1 VKVKVKKLLIIQKD
15 EAYFLFETLQVLEKN
30 HQAFKDFQL
39 TILAD
44 SVAIKSNREKLNPFT
59 KALTSEIGPVLN
71 DKFDISVNL
80 SMSESSWDLH
90 GEVKSD
96 IKIGPYN
103 KEGQLV
109 VEDLWS
115 TYLLTLKAK
124 APFLSFHLQDIY
136 KNIFGIKNIIKEN
149 PSRTTIKQIAI
160 GTCSTHFFSV
170 NEQERFINLISNR
183 FPGVPLKD
191 LSEIDLIDDVSSTLY
206 IGASNLE
213 SLKLCEAGAKG
224 IFLFSSFQ
232 GFNLVPFSGQHLIV
246 SSNGLQLNADHVL
259 RIVDSELSNKSFF
272 ESAYP
277 TYRIDHE
284 TFHGAYIKS
293 LNHSDNN
300 YPFYQA
306 HLVLWNFLLN
316 VSDVQLDVSKCNDAQ
331 LALLKTNYDILTK
344 FIRLYDY
351 AMASVDTIHQE
362 SKSKLMDITKIEG
375 HLKNLTE
382 IDKISDQLA
391 STQSLLRPFLDFY
404 RIRRSQNF
412 GENLFDQSQTS
423 FLTYAEEHHALKG
436 LQELFF
442 VTLRKN
448 EVNL

>member
-1 VKVKVKKLLIIQKD
+1 MIIQKD

-30 HQAFKDFQL
+30 HHAFKDFEL

-44 SVAIKSNREKLNPFT
+44 SVAIKSNRERLTPFT
-59 KALTSEIGPVLN
+59 KALTSEIGPALN
-71 DKFDISVNL
+71 DKYDLSVNL
-80 SMSESSWDLH
+80 SMNESSWDLH

-96 IKIGPYN
+96 IKIGPHT

-109 VEDLWS
+109 VENLWS

-136 KNIFGIKNIIKEN
+136 KSILGIKNYIKE
-149 PSRTTIKQIAI
+149 PLPRTTIKQIAI
-160 GTCSTHFFSV
+160 GTCSPHFFSV
-170 NEQERFINLISNR
+170 SEQEKFIHLISKK
-183 FPGVPLKD
+183 FLGVPVKD

-232 GFNLVPFSGQHLIV
+232 GFNLVPYSGQHLVV
-246 SSNGLQLNADHVL
+246 SSNGLQLKAENVFK
-259 RIVDSELSNKSFF
+259 IIESELLNKNFS
-272 ESAYP
+272 ESPYP
-277 TYRIDHE
+277 TYKLDHE

-293 LNHSDNN
+293 LNHTDNN

-316 VSDVQLDVSKCNDAQ
+316 ISDVQLDVSKCSDAQ
-331 LALLKTNYDILTK
+331 LELLKSNYNILTK

-362 SKSKLMDITKIEG
+362 SKSKLVDISKIEG
-375 HLKNLTE
+375 HLKNLSE

-412 GENLFDQSQTS
+412 GENLFDQSQSS
-423 FLTYAEEHHALKG
+423 FLTYAEEHQALKG

>member
-1 VKVKVKKLLIIQKD
+1 VKKLLIIQKD

-30 HQAFKDFQL
+30 HHAFKDFQV

-44 SVAIKSNREKLNPFT
+44 SVAIKSNKERLTPFT
-59 KALTSEIGPVLN
+59 KALTSEIGLILR
-71 DKFDISVNL
+71 DQFDMSVNL
-80 SMSESSWDLH
+80 SMNDSSWDLH
-90 GEVKSD
+90 GEIKSD
-96 IKIGPYN
+96 IKIGAFN
-103 KEGQLV
+103 KDGQLV

-136 KNIFGIKNIIKEN
+136 KNILGIKNVVKEI
-149 PSRTTIKQIAI
+149 PSRVAIKQIAI

-170 NEQERFINLISNR
+170 HEQEKFINLISHR
-183 FPGVPLKD
+183 FNGIPVKD
-191 LSEIDLIDDVSSTLY
+191 LSEIDLIDDVSHTLY

-224 IFLFSSFQ
+224 IFLFSGFQ
-232 GFNLVPFSGQHLIV
+232 GFNLVPYSGQHLII
-246 SSNGLQLNADHVL
+246 SSNGLQLKADHVL
-259 RIVDSELSNKSFF
+259 KIVESELLNKNTI
-272 ESAYP
+272 EAEYP
-277 TYRIDHE
+277 SYKLDHE
-284 TFHGAYIKS
+284 TFNGAYLKS
-293 LNHSDNN
+293 MNQTDNN

-306 HLVLWNFLLN
+306 HLVLWNFLLSI
-316 VSDVQLDVSKCNDAQ
+316 SDVQLDISKCSTDQ
-331 LALLKTNYDILTK
+331 LILLKNNYEILTK

-362 SKSKLMDITKIEG
+362 SKLQLLDVSKIEG
-375 HLKNLTE
+375 HLKNLKE

-391 STQSLLRPFLDFY
+391 SSQSLLRPFLDFY

-412 GENLFDQSQTS
+412 GVDLFNQSQSS
-423 FLTYAEEHHALKG
+423 FLTYAEEHHALKA

-442 VTLRKN
+442 VTLRRN